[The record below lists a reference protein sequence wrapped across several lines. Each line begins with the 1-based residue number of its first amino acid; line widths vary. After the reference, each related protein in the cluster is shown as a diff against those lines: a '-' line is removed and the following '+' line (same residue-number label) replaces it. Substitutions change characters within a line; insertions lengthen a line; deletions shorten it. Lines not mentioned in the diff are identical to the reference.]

1 MMKSTCSLV
10 VALLGLSLNVTGH
23 ESQPADIHIM
33 QPWSRELPAVA
44 KNGAAY
50 AVLRNHGKTADRLLG
65 GSSPMA
71 ERIELHTH
79 VMDGGI
85 ARMRRVESVELA
97 PDTPVILE
105 PGGLH
110 LMLFGLKE
118 PLVEGKRY
126 SLSLEFARMGNV
138 EVEVLVRASDA
149 VGTGYPSHEHH
160 GGHGTKGEH
169 GAMHSAM
176 AAGQIAKTFE
186 FVIGGGKLGD
196 GEQTIRVIEGDWV
209 ELQWSSDEALTLHMH
224 GYNIEL
230 DVTPDSPAI
239 MRFHATRTGR
249 FSILNHDGSPP
260 NVLLFLEVQTN

>member
-1 MMKSTCSLV
+1 MKRTRCLL
-10 VALLGLSLNVTGH
+10 VALLSLSLNVAAH
-23 ESQPADIHIM
+23 ESQSADIHIM
-33 QPWSRELPAVA
+33 QPWSRALPAVA
-44 KNGAAY
+44 RNGAVY
-50 AVLRNHGKTADRLLG
+50 AVLRNHGKAADRLLG
-65 GSSPMA
+65 SSSPIA

-85 ARMRRVESVELA
+85 ARMRRVEAVEVP

-118 PLVEGKRY
+118 PLVEGKRF
-126 SLSLEFARMGNV
+126 SLSLEFAQTGSV

-160 GGHGTKGEH
+160 GGHGTKGGH

-176 AAGQIAKTFE
+176 AAAQVAKTFE
-186 FVIGGGKLGD
+186 FAIVGGKLGD
-196 GEQTIRVIEGDWV
+196 GEQTVQVSEGDLV
-209 ELQWSSDEALTLHMH
+209 ELQWSSDEALSLHMH

-230 DVTPDSPAI
+230 DVTLDSPAT

-260 NVLLFLEVQTN
+260 NVLLFLEVQAN